1 MVPRYLLMAGMML
14 YLLPACSQ
22 ECCQDLGKRE
32 KKEIA
37 RLLSQLQNT
46 PSYSCLNDRANFQF
60 PWKRGSSNPIQKSQG
75 TCFYQL
81 MLQHIFMLFSTEH
94 SLAAWN
100 RCVLE
105 KLLSSLHHS
114 LDHLEPREQGS
125 PACLSSGMKE
135 LVRKYFRR
143 INLYLNRKKYSAC
156 AWEIV
161 RVEIQASLFLMK
173 QLLKRI

>member
-1 MVPRYLLMAGMML
+1 MALLLPLLMALVPLSWGPAGSLGCVLPHNHVLVSILENMRNVTLML
-14 YLLPACSQ
+14 EMKLICTQSSAM
-22 ECCQDLGKRE
+22 
-32 KKEIA
+32 
-37 RLLSQLQNT
+37 
-46 PSYSCLNDRANFQF
+46 
-60 PWKRGSSNPIQKSQG
+60 RGSSNPIQKSQG